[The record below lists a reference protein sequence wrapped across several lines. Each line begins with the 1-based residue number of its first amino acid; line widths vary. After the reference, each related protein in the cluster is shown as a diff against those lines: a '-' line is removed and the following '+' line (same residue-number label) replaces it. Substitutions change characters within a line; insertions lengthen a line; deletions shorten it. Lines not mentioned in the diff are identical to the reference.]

1 MKATKEFFESLRVE
15 INASSPVVNETQE
28 QPSTRKLKVIDLFAG
43 VGGLDFTNA
52 DLQCAFTKVEAEMN
66 VKDAEIENLKAQL
79 RTRAC
84 EMALMKSELEKQ
96 RVEYEAREMG
106 VSPEDLKSNPIP
118 VPPEI
123 RAQWDAELEADMN
136 RAEEEPEAYSNE
148 LIQML
153 EEAKQREKELIDALE
168 QERKRHDESD
178 GIERLPMAAFIGYAE
193 EHYPADQNKSAKILK
208 EALGDVYNIR
218 RIDDETYERWKLLGT
233 KESFD
238 ERMADGMK
246 RIADRPMM
254 KDNNGLVAGGNI
266 EAKVQLSDEQVQ
278 YLAQQKLIGLEGK

>member
-1 MKATKEFFESLRVE
+1 MKATKEFFESLREE

-43 VGGLDFTNA
+43 VGGLDLSNA
-52 DLQCAFTKVEAEMN
+52 DLQCAFTKVEAEIN

-123 RAQWDAELEADMN
+123 RAQWDAEFEADMN

-178 GIERLPMAAFIGYAE
+178 GIERLPMTAFISYAE
-193 EHYPADQNKSAKILK
+193 EHYPADQNPRAKVLK
-208 EALGDVYNIR
+208 EALGDVFNIR
-218 RIDDETYERWKLLGT
+218 KIDDEAYERWKRLGT

-238 ERMADGMK
+238 DRLADSMN
-246 RIADRPMM
+246 RIAERPQM
-254 KDNNGLVAGGNI
+254 KDNNGIVAGGSVTAQI
-266 EAKVQLSDEQVQ
+266 TPTDEQF
-278 YLAQQKLIGLEGK
+278 KSLISHTNPNLLR